1 MEKELQT
8 SVATPSLDL
17 SPQITEDSSVD
28 DEPTLW
34 KSIRKW
40 PKVLAYSLG
49 MTAGILL
56 YGFDT
61 SIVGN
66 VSAIPEFQSVP
77 SFPISCLPPSLML
90 LQARLWSRTRQSTHY
105 PVHVDGVVERS
116 QSDWH

>member
-17 SPQITEDSSVD
+17 SPQITEVSSID

-49 MTAGILL
+49 LTSGILL

-66 VSAIPEFQSVP
+66 VSAIPEFQCVKSIRPVCSVP
-77 SFPISCLPPSLML
+77 
-90 LQARLWSRTRQSTHY
+90 
-105 PVHVDGVVERS
+105 ERGS
-116 QSDWH
+116 